1 MKLVYARQH
10 WKFRGRMGVRGRNE
24 YGDTIPIHRQR
35 SSVAKGMLSP
45 YYSLILTKAGALG

>member
-1 MKLVYARQH
+1 MKLVHARRIGS
-10 WKFRGRMGVRGRNE
+10 FVDGREFVGRNE

-35 SSVAKGMLSP
+35 SSVAKGLLSP